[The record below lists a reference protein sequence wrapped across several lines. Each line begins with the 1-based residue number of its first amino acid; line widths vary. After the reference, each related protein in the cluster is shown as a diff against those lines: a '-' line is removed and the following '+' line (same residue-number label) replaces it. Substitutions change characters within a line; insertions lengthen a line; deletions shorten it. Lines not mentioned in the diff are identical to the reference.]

1 MVRAMGFIIFIMV
14 VSVGTVA
21 ADMNW
26 ETMTVKTSAQDRST
40 AADFLEQELYALQ
53 YDANRTV
60 EDFLRRHFALSKKL
74 TDVLHD
80 NLTTQQNYM
89 TDGGIECVCEVR
101 ITSDVLSVLIPPATE
116 PVALVVPM
124 LCPCC
129 GQPWPSGKTVPADH
143 ELVPQ
148 EIESAQYSGVIIDC
162 RGFPLTPCLFPR
174 IYNDVNEEVF
184 SVRFTD
190 HGHLVQNG
198 LVLYTTQEM
207 HGHSRTG
214 DNPLQIKARGVFGN
228 ALTDL
233 KISSFDARRIH
244 GSKHNLQLLKECRI
258 AIIIGP

>member
-1 MVRAMGFIIFIMV
+1 MVRAIRFIILIMV

-21 ADMNW
+21 ADMDW
-26 ETMTVKTSAQDRST
+26 ETMTTKVAAQDRST
-40 AADFLEQELYALQ
+40 AVDLLEQELYALQ

-80 NLTTQQNYM
+80 HQTIQQHYM
-89 TDGGIECVCEVR
+89 TDGGIEYVCEVR
-101 ITSDVLSVLIPPATE
+101 IASDVLSVLVPPATE

-129 GQPWPSGKTVPADH
+129 GQPWPSGKTAPADH

-148 EIESAQYSGVIIDC
+148 EIESTQYSGVIIDC
-162 RGFPLTPCLFPR
+162 RDFPLTPCLFPR

-184 SVRFTD
+184 SVNFA
-190 HGHLVQNG
+190 HHEHLVQNG
-198 LVLYTTQEM
+198 LILYTTHEV
-207 HGHSRTG
+207 HGHPRTG
-214 DNPLQIKARGVFGN
+214 ANPLQIKAKGVFGN
-228 ALTDL
+228 ALTDI